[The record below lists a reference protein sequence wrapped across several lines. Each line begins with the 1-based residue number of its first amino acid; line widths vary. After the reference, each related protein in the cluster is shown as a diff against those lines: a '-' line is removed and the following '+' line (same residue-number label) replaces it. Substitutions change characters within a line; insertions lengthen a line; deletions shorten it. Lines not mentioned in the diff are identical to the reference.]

1 MKKNKGY
8 VLLELVISMS
18 IIFIIILQFI
28 NLSLDMYEKNIELS
42 KENEVETNIY
52 NLYREI
58 GYDFINYN
66 IESITKSGNVYTF
79 NYYRDNVD
87 NKNIKKLN
95 FSNNKIIY
103 SETNWRGNNIYTYE
117 LDSDKNINIDSSKSS
132 LTQENGFI
140 KLTININN
148 KDYEFVCANI
158 IGEDVEL

>member
-28 NLSLDMYEKNIELS
+28 NLTLDMYEKNIELS

-148 KDYEFVCANI
+148 KDYEFVCANK
-158 IGEDVEL
+158 IGSVSL

>member
-148 KDYEFVCANI
+148 KDYEFVCANK
-158 IGEDVEL
+158 IGSVSL